1 MTDQRNNKR
10 IAKNTLFLYIRMLF
24 IMAINLYISR
34 VVLNALGVEDFG
46 IYNVVGGVVLM
57 FSFLNGA
64 MAAGTQRFLSY
75 ELGAEN
81 ISQLNKVFNVAI
93 FIHFFIG
100 LAVIILA
107 ETVGLWFFNTQMNI
121 PDARIDAARWVYQFA
136 IFSFFL
142 SVVQVPYIATIIAHE
157 KMNVYACIG
166 IFEVFLKLGVALV
179 LSYVVLDKL
188 KLYALLL
195 LFVVGIITCVYI
207 VYCRKKFNECVFQ
220 FLWDRKLFDTM
231 VSYAGWSLFGSAASM
246 VSNQGLNILLNIFF
260 NPTINAARAIA
271 FQVNMAIQSFTTN
284 FQMAVNPQIVKSYAK
299 GDRPYMMSLI
309 FQSSKYS
316 FFLLYLIALPVL
328 FETDTLLK
336 IWLKLVPEYASVFC
350 KLVIIDALIGCVSY
364 PLMMASQATG
374 KIRLYQVVVGSILLL
389 NLPFVYILL
398 RLGYG
403 PEYSMYVSIFLSVIA
418 LCARLIMLKE
428 LILLDIKKYIKSV
441 IIKSLMVG
449 GVGCIIPFFV
459 THYLSS
465 GSILFFL
472 LNSILCVLCSLLS
485 IYFFGFDEFEKRY
498 VRNRIVFVVKKV
510 GI

>member
-179 LSYVVLDKL
+179 LSCVVLDKL

-195 LFVVGIITCVYI
+195 
-207 VYCRKKFNECVFQ
+207 
-220 FLWDRKLFDTM
+220 
-231 VSYAGWSLFGSAASM
+231 
-246 VSNQGLNILLNIFF
+246 
-260 NPTINAARAIA
+260 
-271 FQVNMAIQSFTTN
+271 
-284 FQMAVNPQIVKSYAK
+284 
-299 GDRPYMMSLI
+299 
-309 FQSSKYS
+309 
-316 FFLLYLIALPVL
+316 
-328 FETDTLLK
+328 
-336 IWLKLVPEYASVFC
+336 
-350 KLVIIDALIGCVSY
+350 
-364 PLMMASQATG
+364 
-374 KIRLYQVVVGSILLL
+374 
-389 NLPFVYILL
+389 
-398 RLGYG
+398 
-403 PEYSMYVSIFLSVIA
+403 
-418 LCARLIMLKE
+418 
-428 LILLDIKKYIKSV
+428 
-441 IIKSLMVG
+441 
-449 GVGCIIPFFV
+449 
-459 THYLSS
+459 
-465 GSILFFL
+465 
-472 LNSILCVLCSLLS
+472 
-485 IYFFGFDEFEKRY
+485 
-498 VRNRIVFVVKKV
+498 
-510 GI
+510 

>member
-64 MAAGTQRFLSY
+64 MAVGTQRFLSY

-179 LSYVVLDKL
+179 LSCVVLDKL

-231 VSYAGWSLFGSAASM
+231 ASYAGWSLFGSAASM

-260 NPTINAARAIA
+260 NPTINAARAVA

-284 FQMAVNPQIVKSYAK
+284 FQIAVNPQIVKSYAK
-299 GDRPYMMSLI
+299 GDGPYMMSLI

-316 FFLLYLIALPVL
+316 FFLLYLIALPFFLECEV
-328 FETDTLLK
+328 
-336 IWLKLVPEYASVFC
+336 ILKLWLNTVPQYAPIFC
-350 KLVIIDALIGCVSY
+350 KLIIIDTLIGSVSNS
-364 PLMMASQATG
+364 LMIAVQATG
-374 KIRLYQVVVGSILLL
+374 KIKVYQIIVGTILLL
-389 NLPFVYILL
+389 NLPCSYIFL
-398 RLGYG
+398 RFGFL
-403 PEYSMYVSIFLSVIA
+403 PESTMYVCIVFSMIA
-418 LCARLIMLKE
+418 LCARLILLHKLIKFDVAEFVRKVLWSALK
-428 LILLDIKKYIKSV
+428 
-441 IIKSLMVG
+441 
-449 GVGCIIPFFV
+449 VGCISFSITFLFV
-459 THYLSS
+459 MRFSIEGMMGFILIGSVSIFSS
-465 GSILFFL
+465 LGT
-472 LNSILCVLCSLLS
+472 
-485 IYFFGFDEFEKRY
+485 IYFVGLNKEERKFIRLKIIQMCDRY
-498 VRNRIVFVVKKV
+498 A
-510 GI
+510 